1 MSPNLF
7 RILISLYPPY
17 WGTGISVTEISP
29 DYTRITVRMKSRF
42 YNKNYVGTHF
52 GGSLYAMTDPF
63 YMLMLLKI
71 LGKDY
76 LVWDKSAQ
84 IDFIKPGRGTI
95 EAAFHI
101 DDATVETIKEKTA
114 DGSKYLPCLTVEIR
128 DQQADLV
135 ARVIKTL
142 YVRRKKKFR

>member
-7 RILISLYPPY
+7 RFLISFYPPY
-17 WGTGISVTEISP
+17 WGSGISVTELSP
-29 DYTRITVRMKSRF
+29 DYTSMTVRMKSRF

-84 IDFIKPGRGTI
+84 IDFIKPGRGTVT
-95 EAAFHI
+95 AAFHV
-101 DDATVETIKEKTA
+101 DTATIETIKDKTA
-114 DGSKYLPCLTVEIR
+114 DGSNYLPRLTVDIR
-128 DQQADLV
+128 DRQGEVV
-135 ARVIKTL
+135 AHVIKTL
-142 YVRRKKKFR
+142 YVRRKKKMF